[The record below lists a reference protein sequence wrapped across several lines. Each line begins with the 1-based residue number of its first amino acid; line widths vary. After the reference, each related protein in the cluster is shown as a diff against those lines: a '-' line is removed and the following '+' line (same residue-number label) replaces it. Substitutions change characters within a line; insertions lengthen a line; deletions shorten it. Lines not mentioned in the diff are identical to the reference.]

1 VDTRRAESFSDGVFA
16 VAITVLVFDLL
27 PIGAELMRGTEL
39 THTLV
44 TAWPQYAAY
53 AISFLTIGIMW
64 LNHHMMV
71 AHLRRIDQALLVLN
85 LLLLMG
91 IVALPFPTALVA
103 RELAPDAKAGAL
115 QVATVVYGLVMV
127 FISVVFGGM
136 WFYLTSHQE
145 QLVRGGQMDLP
156 RWARLRFTG
165 GMWGYVA
172 GVLVALFIS
181 PAAGLVI
188 YALLAV
194 YYIFRNLPEPTTDDS
209 DVLTRDPVG

>member
-1 VDTRRAESFSDGVFA
+1 METRRAESFSDGVFA

-27 PIGAELMRGTEL
+27 PIGADLVKGPELR
-39 THTLV
+39 HTLV

-64 LNHHMMV
+64 LNHHVMV
-71 AHLRRIDQALLVLN
+71 AHLRRIDRGLLVLN

-103 RELAPDAKAGAL
+103 RELGPDARPGAL
-115 QVATVVYGLVMV
+115 GVATVTYGLVMV
-127 FISVVFGGM
+127 FISVSFAAM

-145 QLVRGGQMDLP
+145 QLVRGGAMNLP
-156 RWARLRFTG
+156 PWARLRFTG
-165 GMWGYVA
+165 GLWGYVA
-172 GVLVALFIS
+172 GIVVALFIS
-181 PAAGLVI
+181 AAAGLVI

-194 YYIFRNLPEPTTDDS
+194 YYIFSNIPEPAS
-209 DVLTRDPVG
+209 DNADMLTRDPLS